1 VKENNVSVEDRLR
14 RAMENGFPRG
24 KDDAFDA
31 FVGLFGMIEV
41 VQGKR
46 PAVEQREPPVTT
58 VEGWMLGRSL

>member
-1 VKENNVSVEDRLR
+1 
-14 RAMENGFPRG
+14 MENGFPRG